1 MCIRDSNKARK
12 EVAGPAALSGFLAGV
27 TEPAIYGVN
36 LPLKIPFYAGLAG
49 GAVGGAI
56 AGLGASGVTS
66 FVLPSILGLSAA
78 NHGSF
83 TLLMIG
89 SLVSAAIAFAVTLV
103 ACPRETDA
111 PALTCLLYTSRC
123 V

>member
-1 MCIRDSNKARK
+1 MYKRQ
-12 EVAGPAALSGFLAGV
+12 
-27 TEPAIYGVN
+27 
-36 LPLKIPFYAGLAG
+36 GLAG

-111 PALTCLLYTSRC
+111 PALTGPDAAAASDASNRADPSAVAAAGGLAAVSYTHLD